1 MAEYLI
7 QDSSLTGIANAIR
20 AKNGGTEAL
29 TIEKMISAIASISG
43 GGLEAEEFQ
52 IASDM
57 INAQEVIQSFQKLM
71 DESATIN
78 IFMLS
83 GDASTSG
90 INNKMQLFILTKY
103 SGISGYYV
111 RWRSGEW
118 DTQSNNS
125 SNYDLAVSAGDVFS
139 RVVIV

>member
-57 INAQEVIQSFQKLM
+57 INAQEVIQSFKKLM

-103 SGISGYYV
+103 NGNAGYYV

-118 DTQSNNS
+118 DAQSNNAS
-125 SNYDLAVSAGDVFS
+125 SYDLEVSAGDVFS

>member
-57 INAQEVIQSFQKLM
+57 INAQEVIQSFKKLM

-103 SGISGYYV
+103 NGNAGYYV
-111 RWRSGEW
+111 RWRSGAW
-118 DTQSNNS
+118 DAQSNNAS
-125 SNYDLAVSAGDVFS
+125 SYDLAVSAGDVFS